1 MTRHFIGGWAGFPII
16 GSKEQIVE
24 TLAALSEAGLDG
36 VLLTWARYEEQMRE
50 FKEKTLPLVKQAGL
64 R

>member
-1 MTRHFIGGWAGFPII
+1 
-16 GSKEQIVE
+16 V
-24 TLAALSEAGLDG
+24 GLDG
-36 VLLTWARYEEQMRE
+36 ILLAWARYEDGMRE

>member
-1 MTRHFIGGWAGFPII
+1 
-16 GSKEQIVE
+16 
-24 TLAALSEAGLDG
+24 

-50 FKEKTLPLVKQAGL
+50 FKEKTLPLVRQAGL